1 MSQTPNK
8 SQDKKSFMDRF
19 WVSVIAIPVMAVLI
33 WFGAP
38 WFTILVVVWGM
49 GGAYEFYHLVR
60 HSKGLSPLTIFGM
73 LWVGLLIAS
82 PHFTSV
88 PHFKGI
94 SPTSMLLT
102 TGVIFSLLFILR
114 RKGKEIAFTN
124 WAWTMA
130 GILYLGWLTS
140 FIVLLRNG
148 EDGRGWVF
156 LAILATF
163 ASDSS
168 AYLAGRALGKHKLAP
183 FISPK
188 KTWEGAIAGVVG
200 AIIVTVLVVW
210 YFDLPVTYWQA
221 IILGFIISLFG
232 QLGDLVKSLF
242 KRNMEVKDSGHIL
255 PGHGGFLDRMDSL
268 VFAGLVVFFFAAF
281 ISG

>member
-1 MSQTPNK
+1 
-8 SQDKKSFMDRF
+8 MDRF
-19 WVSVIAIPVMAVLI
+19 WVSVIAIPIMAVLI

-49 GGAYEFYHLVR
+49 GGAYEFYHLVQ
-60 HSKGLSPLTIFGM
+60 HSKGLSPLIIFGM

-82 PHFTSV
+82 PHFSSV
-88 PHFKGI
+88 PHLKNI
-94 SPTSMLLT
+94 SSTNLILT
-102 TGVIFSLLFILR
+102 TGVIFSLLIILR
-114 RKGKEIAFTN
+114 RHGKELAFTN
-124 WAWTMA
+124 WAWTMG

-140 FIVLLRNG
+140 FMVLLRNG
-148 EDGRGWVF
+148 EDGRSWVF

-188 KTWEGAIAGVVG
+188 KTWEGTLAGLAG
-200 AIIVTVLVVW
+200 AIIVTVLVAW

-221 IILGFIISLFG
+221 IILGFIISVFG

-242 KRNMEVKDSGHIL
+242 KRNMEVKDSGHVL

-281 ISG
+281 IGG